1 MEEKRPRGRPVTTGT
16 TPKRNIR
23 VGTVWDQAA
32 QLAAADGETMTAVV
46 TRLLHEYVR
55 GRATE

>member
-32 QLAAADGETMTAVV
+32 ELAAADGENMPALV